1 VLDHSTIPAGMGRAV
16 KHSKGH
22 IMPTA
27 PTKLTSEE
35 PAALG
40 NTLPLW
46 HMADGRDALH
56 RAFRFRDFSAA

>member
-1 VLDHSTIPAGMGRAV
+1 
-16 KHSKGH
+16 
-22 IMPTA
+22 MPTA